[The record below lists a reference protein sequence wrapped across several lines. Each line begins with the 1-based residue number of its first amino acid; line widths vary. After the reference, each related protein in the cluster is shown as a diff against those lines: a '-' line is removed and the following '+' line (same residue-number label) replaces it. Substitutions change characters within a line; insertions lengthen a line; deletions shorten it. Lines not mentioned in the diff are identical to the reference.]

1 MKIKKTKGK
10 NKCFIKGKLK
20 FEDYKHYLKATQLQN
35 KINNQENH
43 KEFIKNNK
51 SILKSRQRLK
61 SEIHNV
67 FTEEVNKGVLS
78 AVEDKR
84 IQSIDPIETYAYGT
98 NKDLVSGK
106 ENIKCKST
114 IKQYK
119 ND

>member
-51 SILKSRQRLK
+51 SILKSQQRLK

-67 FTEEVNKGVLS
+67 FTEEVNKSVL
-78 AVEDKR
+78 
-84 IQSIDPIETYAYGT
+84 
-98 NKDLVSGK
+98 SGK

-114 IKQYK
+114 IKQ
-119 ND
+119 